1 MKNTSDRAEAGAV
14 AERRVLMIAGEAS
27 GDVYAS
33 ELVEALRRL
42 DPTVTVSGI
51 GGSHSRSA
59 GVDVWIDMA
68 EINTMGLTEV
78 AAKSRGIFHAYRRIR
93 RVLIDTP
100 PRLVIFID
108 FPEFNL
114 ALAAIAR
121 RRGIP
126 VFYYVS
132 PQVWAWRRGRIRK
145 ILRRVDRLAV
155 VFPFELEVYRNSPK
169 VTYVGHPLIDHVR
182 VTVSPVETCRRHGLD
197 PERPLVVLLPGSRAR
212 ELERLLPAMA
222 GAVGLIAAQRDA
234 QFACALAPTV
244 SRATA
249 ERIISRVPTPIPL
262 IEDDTYNLIHAADLA
277 VATSGTV
284 TLETALL
291 ERPLIVLYRASRLT
305 WTAARMIVNVPAIGM
320 PNLIAGRKIVPEL
333 LQNEATPMRIAE
345 EVGTILDDPG
355 RAAEMRRELAV
366 VREALGPGGAAGRAA
381 ALALELLR

>member
-1 MKNTSDRAEAGAV
+1 MKSSSDRAEAGAV

-78 AAKSRGIFHAYRRIR
+78 AAKIRGIFHAYRRIR
-93 RVLIDTP
+93 RVLIDDP
-100 PRLVIFID
+100 PRLVVLID

-114 ALAAIAR
+114 ALAGIAR

-182 VTVSPVETCRRHGLD
+182 VTASPVETCRRHGLD
-197 PERPLVVLLPGSRAR
+197 AERPLVVLLPGSRAR

-222 GAVGLIAAQRDA
+222 GAVGLIAAQRDV
-234 QFACALAPTV
+234 QFVCALAPTV

-249 ERIISRVPTPIPL
+249 EQIISRVPTPIPL
-262 IEDDTYNLIHAADLA
+262 IEGDTYNLIHAADLA
-277 VATSGTV
+277 VAASGTV

-291 ERPLIVLYRASRLT
+291 ERPLILMYRASRLT

-333 LQNEATPMRIAE
+333 LQNEATAVRIAE
-345 EVGTILDDPG
+345 EVRTILDDPG

-366 VREALGPGGAAGRAA
+366 VREAFGPPGAAGRAA